1 MRSRCVTASA
11 PDSPES
17 AASGE
22 QGEANDI
29 EEARGS
35 KRKQENGDTGG
46 KSKKLSPDTKID
58 DVGERLEGARKDMR
72 RKIAESLAN
81 VTEAALI
88 EKPFRKVYKKPD

>member
-1 MRSRCVTASA
+1 MRSRSVTASA

-17 AASGE
+17 AASGV

-35 KRKQENGDTGG
+35 KRMAILAEKAR
-46 KSKKLSPDTKID
+46 SSPDTKID

-81 VTEAALI
+81 VTEAAFI
-88 EKPFRKVYKKPD
+88 EKPFGKV